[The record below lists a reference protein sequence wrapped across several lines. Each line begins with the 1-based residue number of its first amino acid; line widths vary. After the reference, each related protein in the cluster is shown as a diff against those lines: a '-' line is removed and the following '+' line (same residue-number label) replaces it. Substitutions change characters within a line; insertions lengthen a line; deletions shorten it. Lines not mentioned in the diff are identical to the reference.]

1 MSTDNTI
8 TKTDL
13 KNILEEIGNIGGSSD
28 ATPTPTANATAA
40 FDSSAHM
47 NSEDMSSSDVSNF
60 IDGLNTTVGDYIQRD
75 ELADYI
81 VEQGTSGIW
90 TYRKWNS
97 GIAEC
102 WGLYT
107 NSSITFTAATG
118 AAGGYRAN
126 ATGINFPFTFASAPL
141 VTATHNGTSSDY
153 YGVVSNVYTTTS
165 YFSIWLDRGN
175 SATGQIKVHIRVTGR
190 WK

>member
-1 MSTDNTI
+1 MSVSYNREDSRTVLPQLEKNLNNKIEDVQ
-8 TKTDL
+8 KEVDL
-13 KNILEEIGNIGGSSD
+13 LK
-28 ATPTPTANATAA
+28 
-40 FDSSAHM
+40 
-47 NSEDMSSSDVSNF
+47 
-60 IDGLNTTVGDYIQRD
+60 
-75 ELADYI
+75 ADYV

-126 ATGINFPFTFASAPL
+126 ATGINFPFTFASEPL

-165 YFSIWLDRGN
+165 YCSIWLDRGN
-175 SATGQIKVHIRVTGR
+175 SATGQIKVHIRVIGT